1 MTNSEIYAAI
11 TENIIANLET
21 SGSWVK
27 LWQIPT
33 PVSLNGRFY
42 RGINRLILSS
52 QKYTSRVYGTFGQVR
67 SNGGVV
73 RKGEKAS
80 VVVFWKVSQEKD
92 KATGESKK
100 KFLLRYYYVFN
111 SEQADFDEQGR
122 QKVAQL
128 QNQVSEKVNTEI
140 TQAEAIISGYEDKP
154 VIIYSEKD
162 DQAFYSPCRD
172 LVSVPNRK
180 YFTCSDAFYRT
191 LFHELGHSV
200 GHSKRLNRFENDIP
214 TFGSMDYSRE
224 ELVAELVSA
233 YLSTIAGMEANYQ
246 NSTAYIKNWSDVLRE
261 NTRWI
266 LWAAVRAE
274 RAADYILGKHE
285 SEISDSENEP
295 SASAVPEPVTED
307 ISC

>member
-1 MTNSEIYAAI
+1 MTNSEIYATI
-11 TENIIANLET
+11 TENIIANLES

-27 LWQIPT
+27 LWQIPS

-42 RGINRLILSS
+42 HGINRLILSS
-52 QKYTSRVYGTFGQVR
+52 QKYTSNVYGTFGQIR

-80 VVVFWKVSQEKD
+80 VVVFWKVTQEKD
-92 KATGESKK
+92 QSTGESKK
-100 KFLLRYYYVFN
+100 KFLLRHYNVFN
-111 SEQADFDEQGR
+111 TEQADFDEQGR

-128 QNQVSEKVNTEI
+128 QSQVCEKVNTEI
-140 TQAEAIISGYEDKP
+140 TQAEAIIYGYEDKP
-154 VIIYSEKD
+154 DIIYSEQD
-162 DQAFYSPCRD
+162 DKAFYSPSRD
-172 LVSVPNRK
+172 LVSVPDRK

-200 GHSKRLNRFENDIP
+200 GHSKRLNRFENTVP

-233 YLSTIAGMEANYQ
+233 YLSTVAGLEANYE
-246 NSTAYIKNWSDVLRE
+246 NSTAYIKNWSDVLRG

-266 LWAAVRAE
+266 LWASVRAE
-274 RAADYILGKHE
+274 KAADYILGKHE
-285 SEISDSENEP
+285 TEKSDSESEFP
-295 SASAVPEPVTED
+295 AIIIPEPVSED
-307 ISC
+307 LPV